1 MSSRRL
7 LNDQPVLCPF
17 EEQVRPSGA
26 SAAQRIKLPSSA
38 MCGRLPVGKG

>member
-17 EEQVRPSGA
+17 DEQHAALESFHRSADLA
-26 SAAQRIKLPSSA
+26 SK
-38 MCGRLPVGKG
+38 